1 MALQWEWDD
10 FWAVYR
16 ANPEVLQNAVD
27 TMPDY
32 LRDKS
37 TKIQVQALQDAPD
50 EIVTDLL
57 KYLTYD
63 AQIKLIR

>member
-1 MALQWEWDD
+1 MALQWEWADM
-10 FWAVYR
+10 WAVYR
-16 ANPEVLQNAVD
+16 VNPEMLQEVVD

-50 EIVTDLL
+50 EVVTGLL

-63 AQIKLIR
+63 AQIRLIR